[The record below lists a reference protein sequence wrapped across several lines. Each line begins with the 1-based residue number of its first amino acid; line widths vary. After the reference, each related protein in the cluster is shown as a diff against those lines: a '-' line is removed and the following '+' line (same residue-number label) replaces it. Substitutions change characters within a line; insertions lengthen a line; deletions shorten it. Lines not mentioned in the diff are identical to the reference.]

1 MIQTLVSINLLNM
14 YATALLGFLTI
25 VTGILGF
32 IGLGFGTIPNS
43 RIVFV
48 VLLLITIICFFW
60 ERKAKK
66 KRYYD

>member
-1 MIQTLVSINLLNM
+1 MIQTLVSINPINM
-14 YATALLGFLTI
+14 YATALLGFITL

-43 RIVFV
+43 RIAFV
-48 VLLLITIICFFW
+48 ILLLITIVCFFW
-60 ERKAKK
+60 ERRAKN